1 MNGNDGSKTTL
12 SKQIAHWIIHSVIKT
27 GIYVCVCVCVKMF
40 WWSPEDEGELRKCPQ
55 NQSEFP
61 HFQADLVSWSGSGR
75 SFSPHHLPVNPRFRR
90 YRGDWSQAAST
101 VPIPK
106 WLQILCRKTCKGG
119 CFWPPF
125 SLKMGRA
132 QETEDSL
139 GAWEVTENSRSKQP
153 VWTRSNREATVNTGR
168 KEGVF
173 LLLYFTIQSWG
184 QPEN

>member
-1 MNGNDGSKTTL
+1 MESRRWKRITKMSAESERIPTFPGWSSFLVRKWSFLL
-12 SKQIAHWIIHSVIKT
+12 S
-27 GIYVCVCVCVKMF
+27 
-40 WWSPEDEGELRKCPQ
+40 R
-55 NQSEFP
+55 
-61 HFQADLVSWSGSGR
+61 
-75 SFSPHHLPVNPRFRR
+75 HLPGNPRFRR

-125 SLKMGRA
+125 SLKIVRA

-153 VWTRSNREATVNTGR
+153 VWTRSKREATVNTGR